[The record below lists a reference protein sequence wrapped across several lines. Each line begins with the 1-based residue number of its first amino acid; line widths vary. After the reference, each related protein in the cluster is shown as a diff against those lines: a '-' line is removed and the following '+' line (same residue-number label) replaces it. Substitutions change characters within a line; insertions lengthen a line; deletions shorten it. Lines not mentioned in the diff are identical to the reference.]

1 MASANRLPPS
11 KHEVSGCSSCP
22 LRATVI
28 EGDGYETTH
37 KCGHPDAPERDVT
50 GEEGVPDF
58 CPLIRAP
65 LQLVLDPEA
74 LE

>member
-22 LRATVI
+22 LRVVVDEDTS
-28 EGDGYETTH
+28 
-37 KCGHPDAPERDVT
+37 KCGHPGDYERDVS

-65 LQLVLDPEA
+65 LLLVLDPEA
-74 LE
+74 QQ